1 MRNKKL
7 LQMIPYIALILVS
20 LNAIS
25 FCSTDAPILF
35 MQFKTKSLRE
45 PEDTESYVDVQWDDY
60 PVIPPKQVYNTSQFL
75 NEWFYNGMYH
85 TASIGGHY
93 LNTYINS
100 RKSDFSIEKCSERKA
115 YSSSSH
121 NYKPSESSTY
131 SQIADNIGNDLMNF
145 NYDTLHYEKLSNI
158 GGKKGE
164 GLDFYYSKVNET
176 ALCGKLGLNLN
187 TDSEKTNI
195 ISQLKKRNYIEKYIW
210 TLKYQTE
217 ESGLII
223 MGNEPH
229 FYENKTY
236 MMSQYCSVYS
246 IPTKSSK
253 ISWSFQFDNIYYYNT
268 NKQKVSLEQ
277 NIVKFSFDK
286 GLIIGTD
293 EYKKKIDESF
303 FSELVKNEICHID
316 TQTFKDEE
324 QNTQDEY
331 YIYYCSQSKFVGKGL
346 DSLEDTPYNRFPNL
360 VLYFK
365 SCNMTFTLDK
375 HDLFIEK
382 IDRIYFLVI
391 FKKSNTENNMWELG
405 EPFFYKTRYNPIV
418 FNEDSKAIGFYNSA
432 LPKISNEEYIKNQ
445 NNKKENNSNNSSSGN
460 IWLYIGIGVGIII
473 LVALAYYLG
482 KVLND
487 KRKKR
492 ANELN
497 DEFDYV
503 SGRPINSNEGNQEE
517 KVGNLGI

>member
-1 MRNKKL
+1 
-7 LQMIPYIALILVS
+7 MISYIALILVS
-20 LNAIS
+20 LNTIS

-45 PEDTESYVDVQWDDY
+45 PEDTESYVDVQWDDF
-60 PVIPPKQVYNTSQFL
+60 PVIPPKIVYNTSQFL
-75 NEWFYNGMYH
+75 NDWFYNGMYH

-100 RKSDFSIEKCSERKA
+100 KKSDFSIEKCDAKKA
-115 YSSSSH
+115 YSTYSN
-121 NYKPSESSTY
+121 NYKPSQSSTY
-131 SQIADNIGNDLMNF
+131 SQKEDNIGNDLMNF
-145 NYDTLHYEKLSNI
+145 NSDTLHFEKLSNI
-158 GGKKGE
+158 GSKKGE

-176 ALCGKLGLNLN
+176 ALCGKIGLNLN
-187 TDSEKTNI
+187 TGSEKTNI

-210 TLKYQTE
+210 TLKYQSE

-236 MMSQYCSVYS
+236 MMSQYCSIYA
-246 IPTKSSK
+246 IPNKDSK
-253 ISWSFQFDNIYYYNT
+253 ITWSFKFDNIYFYNT
-268 NKQKVSLEQ
+268 NKQKVSFEQ
-277 NIVKFSFDK
+277 NIVNFSIDK

-303 FSELVKNEICHID
+303 FSELVKNEICYID
-316 TQTFKDEE
+316 TQTFKDED
-324 QNTQDEY
+324 QNTQEEY
-331 YIYYCSQSKFVGKGL
+331 YIYYCSHSKFVGKGL
-346 DSLEDTPYNRFPNL
+346 DSLEDTPYNKFPNL

-382 IDRIYFLVI
+382 GDRIYFLVI
-391 FKKSNTENNMWELG
+391 FKKSNTENNVWDLG
-405 EPFFYKTRYNPIV
+405 EPFFYKTKYNPIV
-418 FNEDSKAIGFYNSA
+418 FNEDAKSIGFYNSA
-432 LPKISNEEYIKNQ
+432 LPRISNEEYIKNQ
-445 NNKKENNSNNSSSGN
+445 NNKKENNYNNSSSGN
-460 IWLYIGIGVGIII
+460 IVLYIGIGIGIII
-473 LVALAYYLG
+473 LVGLAYYLG

-497 DEFDYV
+497 DDFDYAP
-503 SGRPINSNEGNQEE
+503 GKPINSNEGSQGEN
-517 KVGNLGI
+517 VGNLGI

>member
-1 MRNKKL
+1 MKNEQLVKL
-7 LQMIPYIALILVS
+7 TSFIALILVS
-20 LNAIS
+20 FNSIS

-60 PVIPPKQVYNTSQFL
+60 PEIPTRQVYTTSEFL

-85 TASIGGHY
+85 TTSIGGHF
-93 LNTYINS
+93 LNTYITS
-100 RKSDFSIEKCSERKA
+100 KKSDFSIEKCNEKKA
-115 YSSSSH
+115 YSIYTN
-121 NYKPSESSTY
+121 NYKPSESLTY
-131 SQIADNIGNDLMNF
+131 SQIENNIGNDLMNF
-145 NYDTLHYEKLSNI
+145 NYDILHFEKISSI
-158 GGKKGE
+158 GKNKGE
-164 GLDFYYSKVNET
+164 GLDFYYTKDNET
-176 ALCGKLGLNLN
+176 SLCGKLGLSLN
-187 TDSEKTNI
+187 TDSERTNI
-195 ISQLKKRNYIEKYIW
+195 ISQLKKKNYIEKYIW

-229 FYENKTY
+229 FYDNKTY
-236 MMSQYCSVYS
+236 LMSQYCSSYAVAN
-246 IPTKSSK
+246 KNQK
-253 ISWSFQFDNIYYYNT
+253 INWSFKFDNIYFYNT
-268 NKQKVSLEQ
+268 NNQKVSLEQ
-277 NIVKFSFDK
+277 NIVNFSIDK

-293 EYKKKIDESF
+293 EYKKKIDDSF
-303 FSELVKNEICHID
+303 FSELIQNEICHID

-324 QNTQDEY
+324 QNTQEEY
-331 YIYYCSQSKFVGKGL
+331 YIYYCSHSKFVGKGL
-346 DSLEDTPYNRFPNL
+346 DSLEDTPYNHFPNL

-365 SCNMTFTLDK
+365 NCNMTFTLDK

-382 IDRIYFLVI
+382 NDRIYFLVI
-391 FKKSNTENNMWELG
+391 FKKSNAENNVWDLG
-405 EPFFYKTRYNPIV
+405 EPFFYKTKYNPIV
-418 FNEDSKAIGFYNSA
+418 FNEDAKAIGFYNSA

-445 NNKKENNSNNSSSGN
+445 NNKQESNSDNTASSN
-460 IWLYIGIGVGIII
+460 IVLYIGIGVGIII

-497 DEFDYV
+497 DDFDYT
-503 SGRPINSNEGNQEE
+503 SGKPINTIEGNQEE
-517 KVGNLGI
+517 NVGNLGI